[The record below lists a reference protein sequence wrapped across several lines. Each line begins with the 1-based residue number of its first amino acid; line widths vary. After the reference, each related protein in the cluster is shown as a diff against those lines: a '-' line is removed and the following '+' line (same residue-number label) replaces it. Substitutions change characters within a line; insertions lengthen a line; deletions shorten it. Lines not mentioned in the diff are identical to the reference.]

1 MNSRTGRYCTAGGR
15 QALTDRNS
23 TICILYD
30 IALTVS
36 KSLDLKITLGEVLEK
51 IISFMKVDAGIIF
64 VIDEKTMELV
74 PVISSNI
81 SEDIIRD
88 IQENM
93 MKLGEC
99 VCGSVAQLDQEIIIR
114 EKASQDPRFT
124 REPQRKARIE
134 FYAGLP
140 LNAKGKVIGVL
151 CVITLAPYTANEDM
165 LDIMRAA
172 TVPISLAIENS
183 KLFESVKREAE
194 EKLRHFGYEG
204 ILGVSP
210 KMTKVISLVKK
221 VKDVTSSILVSGE
234 SGTGKELIARA
245 IHFNSIR
252 REMPFVAVNCAAIP
266 ENLLESELF
275 GYMKGAFT
283 GATVDK
289 KGLLE
294 MADSGTIFLDE
305 INAMSKNLQAKLLR
319 FLQSKTFFKVG
330 GTVPVVVDV
339 RIIAAT
345 NQDLEE
351 AVKLK
356 DFREDLYYRLNV
368 IRISL
373 PPLKERAEDIP
384 LLARYFVNKFN
395 KKLGRNVRKISNEA
409 MEKMITYRWPGNI
422 RELENTI
429 EMAVVVAETNEI
441 TPNDIPTEIAT
452 PSPDFK
458 KNMSLESVEKEHI
471 LNVLNLVGGS
481 KKMASSLL
489 GVDFS
494 TLWRKLR
501 KYEVAHEPPLSMN
514 EESKP
519 AKGARGREKSKNTP

>member
-1 MNSRTGRYCTAGGR
+1 MLHNGS
-15 QALTDRNS
+15 DNF
-23 TICILYD
+23 CILYD

-36 KSLDLKITLGEVLEK
+36 KSLDLKTTLNDVLGK

-64 VIDEKTMELV
+64 IIDEKTMELV
-74 PVISSNI
+74 PVISNNI
-81 SEDIIRD
+81 SEEIIRD
-88 IQENM
+88 IQKNM

-99 VCGSVAQLDQEIIIR
+99 VCGSVAQLDQEIVIL

-124 REPQRKARIE
+124 REPQRRAGIE

-140 LNAKGKVIGVL
+140 LKSQGKVIGVL
-151 CVITLAPYTANEDM
+151 CVITLAPYKVDEDL

-183 KLFESVKREAE
+183 KVFESVKREAE

-210 KMTKVISLVKK
+210 KMTKVIGLVKK
-221 VKDVTSSILVSGE
+221 VKDVTSSILVCGE

-245 IHFNSIR
+245 IHFNSLR
-252 REMPFVAVNCAAIP
+252 REKPFVAVNCAAIP

-283 GATVDK
+283 GATIEK

-294 MADSGTIFLDE
+294 TADSGTIFLDE
-305 INAMSKNLQAKLLR
+305 VDAMSRNLQAKLLR

-330 GTVPVVVDV
+330 GTTPVSVDV
-339 RIIAAT
+339 RIVAAT

-351 AVKLK
+351 TVKSK

-368 IRISL
+368 IKISL

-384 LLARYFVNKFN
+384 LLARYFINKFN
-395 KKLGRNVRKISNEA
+395 KKLGKNVRKISNEA
-409 MEKMITYRWPGNI
+409 MGKMITYPWPGNI
-422 RELENTI
+422 RELENAV
-429 EMAVVVAETNEI
+429 ERAVVVAEAGEI
-441 TPNDIPTEIAT
+441 TLDDVPTEIAT
-452 PSPDFK
+452 PSCSSRKDL
-458 KNMSLESVEKEHI
+458 SLESVEKEHI
-471 LNVLNLVGGS
+471 LHVLTLVGGS

-494 TLWRKLR
+494 TLWRKLK
-501 KYEVAHEPPLSMN
+501 KYEAAH
-514 EESKP
+514 
-519 AKGARGREKSKNTP
+519 

>member
-1 MNSRTGRYCTAGGR
+1 MVNG
-15 QALTDRNS
+15 RNS
-23 TICILYD
+23 PTCILYD

-36 KSLDLKITLGEVLEK
+36 KSLDVQITLSDVLEK
-51 IISFMKVDAGIIF
+51 IISFMKVDAGIVF

-74 PVISSNI
+74 PVISRNI
-81 SEDIIRD
+81 SEEIIRD
-88 IQENM
+88 IQDNM

-99 VCGSVAQLDQEIIIR
+99 VCGSVAQLDQEIVIL

-124 REPQRKARIE
+124 RDLQKKAGIE

-151 CVITLAPYTANEDM
+151 CVITLTPYTVNEDM

-221 VKDVTSSILVSGE
+221 VKDVTSSILVCGE

-252 REMPFVAVNCAAIP
+252 RERPFIAVNCAAIP

-294 MADSGTIFLDE
+294 MADAGTIFLDE

-330 GTVPVVVDV
+330 GTTPVSVDA

-351 AVKLK
+351 AVRST

-368 IRISL
+368 IKISL

-395 KKLGRNVRKISNEA
+395 KKLGKNVRKISNEA
-409 MEKMITYRWPGNI
+409 MEKMIIYPWPGNI

-429 EMAVVVAETNEI
+429 ERAVVVAETNEI
-441 TPNDIPTEIAT
+441 TTDDIPAEIAP
-452 PSPDFK
+452 PSPTFK
-458 KNMSLESVEKEHI
+458 KDLSLESVEKEHI
-471 LNVLNLVGGS
+471 LNVLTLVGGS
-481 KKMASSLL
+481 KTMASSLL

-501 KYEVAHEPPLSMN
+501 KYEVAHDCPLNVHEGNTPSV
-514 EESKP
+514 S
-519 AKGARGREKSKNTP
+519 ARGGKKSKNKI

>member
-1 MNSRTGRYCTAGGR
+1 MSNRKGRYCTAGER
-15 QALTDRNS
+15 QPLKHKSNAP
-23 TICILYD
+23 CILYD

-36 KSLDLKITLGEVLEK
+36 KSLDLKVTLGEVLEK
-51 IISFMKVDAGIIF
+51 IISFMAVDAGIIF
-64 VIDEKTMELV
+64 LIDEKTMELV
-74 PVISSNI
+74 PLIAHNI
-81 SEDIIRD
+81 SEEIIRD

-99 VCGSVAQLDQEIIIR
+99 VCGSVAQLDREIVIL

-124 REPQRKARIE
+124 REPQRRAGIE

-140 LNAKGKVIGVL
+140 LNSQGKVIGVL
-151 CVITLAPYTANEDM
+151 CVVTLAPYTVDEDV
-165 LDIMRAA
+165 LDLMRAT

-183 KLFESVKREAE
+183 KLFESAKRGAE

-210 KMTKVISLVKK
+210 KMIKVISLVKK
-221 VKDVTSSILVSGE
+221 VKDVTSSVLVCGE

-245 IHFNSIR
+245 IHFNSLR
-252 REMPFVAVNCAAIP
+252 KEMPFVAVNCAAIP

-275 GYMKGAFT
+275 GYMRGAFT
-283 GATVDK
+283 GATVEK
-289 KGLLE
+289 KGLFE
-294 MADSGTIFLDE
+294 MAESGTIFLDE
-305 INAMSKNLQAKLLR
+305 IDALSKNLQAKLLR
-319 FLQSKTFFKVG
+319 FLQSKTFFKIG
-330 GTVPVVVDV
+330 GTAPVTVDV

-351 AVKLK
+351 AVISK

-368 IRISL
+368 IKLSL

-384 LLARYFVNKFN
+384 LLVKYFINKYN
-395 KKLGRNVRKISNEA
+395 KKLGKNVRKISNEA
-409 MEKMITYRWPGNI
+409 LEKLITYHWPGNI

-429 EMAVVVAETNEI
+429 ERAIVVAETSELTI
-441 TPNDIPTEIAT
+441 DDIPTEIAT
-452 PSPDFK
+452 PPSQCRKDL
-458 KNMSLESVEKEHI
+458 SLESVEREHI
-471 LNVLNLVGGS
+471 LHVLTLVGGC

-494 TLWRKLR
+494 TVWRKLR
-501 KYEVAHEPPLSMN
+501 KYGVAHESPLQTN
-514 EESKP
+514 EGSTPLER
-519 AKGARGREKSKNTP
+519 ARRVKKNRNKT